1 MEKEG
6 MISGIVDVVKGAV
19 VHVEEDVT
27 EMIGIENCKMMSI
40 NMTLSLIILVGM
52 RLCLGT
58 GPNTWIDVSFRI
70 NKLNFIWSKAI
81 HHLSDKALIK
91 RLKDELDNFDS
102 LYLSAKAASIKNE
115 KLVLEEVDNKLVQLL
130 EKYGLGS
137 AVTAY
142 MKKYKWR
149 DEEEEN
155 SILSSEKFK
164 DPKLQKLW
172 HAAQNSR
179 FSKNEQKSEVPCLC
193 VYVHLFVCAEEILI
207 GVVTLGILVVHKEL
221 RDHERKMALYE
232 EKVQL
237 FNELNDNTLTEN
249 SFEMSDKLNR
259 ELKVHHNNI
268 INSYDKLH
276 QKILQVSRKV
286 FNNEKVEN
294 LWHLATQNPNFTM
307 SELESIRVELNH
319 FDKRLEKM
327 KYHDEELK
335 AVKKEQ
341 EKLGK
346 LNVFDE
352 DISGLEEE
360 NKRLLR
366 KLRKLENYLETKIVH
381 TELMESPWYIGPYPN
396 SVRDLVDLFTY
407 ISVCLFYISN

>member
-1 MEKEG
+1 
-6 MISGIVDVVKGAV
+6 MIR
-19 VHVEEDVT
+19 
-27 EMIGIENCKMMSI
+27 IENNFFCKMMSI

-58 GPNTWIDVSFRI
+58 DPNTWMDVSFRI

-102 LYLSAKAASIKNE
+102 LYLSAKVASIKNE

-130 EKYGLGS
+130 EKYGLES

-179 FSKNEQKSEVPCLC
+179 FSKNELK
-193 VYVHLFVCAEEILI
+193 I
-207 GVVTLGILVVHKEL
+207 VHKEL
-221 RDHERKMALYE
+221 NDHERKMEFYE
-232 EKVQL
+232 QKMQL

-259 ELKVHHNNI
+259 ELKVYHNNI
-268 INSYDKLH
+268 MDSYDKLH
-276 QKILQVSRKV
+276 RKISQVSRKV
-286 FNNEKVEN
+286 FSNEKVEN
-294 LWHLATQNPNFTM
+294 LWHLATQNSNFTM

-335 AVKKEQ
+335 AVKKER

-346 LNVFDE
+346 FNAFDE

-381 TELMESPWYIGPYPN
+381 TEL
-396 SVRDLVDLFTY
+396 
-407 ISVCLFYISN
+407 

>member
-1 MEKEG
+1 
-6 MISGIVDVVKGAV
+6 MISGIADAVKKVGEEGVIHWILKNVEPFNSVLKCDLFMTNKVVR
-19 VHVEEDVT
+19 VEEDVT
-27 EMIGIENCKMMSI
+27 EMIRIENNFFCKMMSI

-58 GPNTWIDVSFRI
+58 DPNTWMDVSFRI

-91 RLKDELDNFDS
+91 RLK
-102 LYLSAKAASIKNE
+102 

-130 EKYGLGS
+130 EKYGLES

-179 FSKNEQKSEVPCLC
+179 FSKNELK
-193 VYVHLFVCAEEILI
+193 I
-207 GVVTLGILVVHKEL
+207 VHKEL
-221 RDHERKMALYE
+221 NDHERKMEFYE
-232 EKVQL
+232 QKMQL

-259 ELKVHHNNI
+259 ELKVYHNNI
-268 INSYDKLH
+268 MDSYDKLH
-276 QKILQVSRKV
+276 RKISQVSRKV
-286 FNNEKVEN
+286 FSNEKVEN
-294 LWHLATQNPNFTM
+294 LWHLATQNSNFTM

-335 AVKKEQ
+335 AVKKER

-346 LNVFDE
+346 FNAFDE

-381 TELMESPWYIGPYPN
+381 TEL
-396 SVRDLVDLFTY
+396 
-407 ISVCLFYISN
+407 

>member
-1 MEKEG
+1 MTNK
-6 MISGIVDVVKGAV
+6 V

-155 SILSSEKFK
+155 GILSSEKFK

-179 FSKNEQKSEVPCLC
+179 FSKNEQK
-193 VYVHLFVCAEEILI
+193 I
-207 GVVTLGILVVHKEL
+207 VHKEL

-381 TELMESPWYIGPYPN
+381 TEL
-396 SVRDLVDLFTY
+396 
-407 ISVCLFYISN
+407 